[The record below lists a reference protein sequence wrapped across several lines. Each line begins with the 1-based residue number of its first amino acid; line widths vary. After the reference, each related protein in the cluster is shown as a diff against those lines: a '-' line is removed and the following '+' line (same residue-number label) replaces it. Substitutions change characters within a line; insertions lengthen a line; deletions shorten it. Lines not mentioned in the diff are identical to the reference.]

1 MLEEELK
8 NRIATKFFKKFDCDA
23 IVKRI
28 DFCVSTMWHTP
39 LMWAEAKQQPT
50 DIYKMLAQLLLTIK
64 QDVYDDMPPKFLG
77 CFDSEKISFIQYYDV
92 LQVFNLNDFNWV
104 QTPSN
109 VDEKTIETVRNTI
122 NADKIFTFR
131 FDDDEQEIHNF
142 IEENFKDGGTLLSTL
157 IDRNN
162 FIFVYQKW
170 HKMVKPYINADWD
183 KLKRQYGIYD
193 RDFFLAELNIDDNN
207 TPEVYD
213 DKTAYPDFYITFNAN
228 SSTPYILSRTDEMG
242 LEYQIPFRFK
252 NGGLEKYTDF
262 WKRYK
267 RPPKNMYW
275 NYIINRLDLLVPQD
289 IRERKGAFFTP
300 QIWVE
305 KSQSYLANYLGEK
318 WQDEYYIWD
327 CCAGT
332 GNLLNGLV
340 NKYNVYA
347 STIDYQ
353 DVEVMKDR
361 IKNGAMLLES
371 HVFQFDF
378 LNDEFLPKD
387 YNRGRFSTPTK
398 PLKPCKLPQSL
409 YDILTDPEKR
419 KKLVIYINP
428 PYAEATASDTI
439 NGNKRHKA
447 GVSDNITYT
456 KYINKLGRGIN
467 EVFVHFLAR
476 IYYEIP
482 DAYIAHFSTLKILTA
497 QNFTVFRNNFQAKLE
512 KLFLVPG
519 NSFDNVKGQFP
530 IGFFIWNTQKRD
542 SFKMITAD
550 TYDIKNN
557 FYGKKKVFA
566 VEKNKVILNWMA
578 EYYDN
583 DSERLAYMVRG
594 ASDFQNNQIVFIT
607 LNPSQAVLDY
617 SRTHNITAKNLM
629 QSAIFFTVRHLFEKT
644 WLNNQDQFLYP
655 NKKWE
660 SDIDF
665 HTNCL
670 IYTLFHGKNNVSSKY
685 GVNHWIPFDENEVNA
700 PDIFKSHFMHDF
712 IFGKVSIEKRAG
724 LFSLAEKNEP
734 TKLKFSA
741 AANAVLD
748 CGREIWK
755 YYFTMED
762 SNANASF
769 YDIREYFQG
778 RNNNGK
784 MNANSKDKVYTELM
798 EKLKESLRQLG
809 EEIKPKVYEYG
820 FLM

>member
-1 MLEEELK
+1 
-8 NRIATKFFKKFDCDA
+8 
-23 IVKRI
+23 
-28 DFCVSTMWHTP
+28 
-39 LMWAEAKQQPT
+39 
-50 DIYKMLAQLLLTIK
+50 
-64 QDVYDDMPPKFLG
+64 
-77 CFDSEKISFIQYYDV
+77 
-92 LQVFNLNDFNWV
+92 
-104 QTPSN
+104 
-109 VDEKTIETVRNTI
+109 
-122 NADKIFTFR
+122 
-131 FDDDEQEIHNF
+131 
-142 IEENFKDGGTLLSTL
+142 
-157 IDRNN
+157 
-162 FIFVYQKW
+162 
-170 HKMVKPYINADWD
+170 
-183 KLKRQYGIYD
+183 
-193 RDFFLAELNIDDNN
+193 
-207 TPEVYD
+207 
-213 DKTAYPDFYITFNAN
+213 
-228 SSTPYILSRTDEMG
+228 
-242 LEYQIPFRFK
+242 
-252 NGGLEKYTDF
+252 
-262 WKRYK
+262 
-267 RPPKNMYW
+267 
-275 NYIINRLDLLVPQD
+275 

-387 YNRGRFSTPTK
+387 YNKGRFSTPTK

-447 GVSDNITYT
+447 GVSDNITYA